1 MTNQIKIITDST
13 CDIPAAWQEQYDISV
28 IPLTIVW
35 GDEQF
40 LDGVDMMPE
49 AFYERLSTDKAHPTT
64 SQPTPKSFMEP
75 HQAPAH
81 AGRSGDAVKF
91 LGSLLNIK
99 PLIFVNHETGTVG
112 ASIPGRSRASGIRG
126 LYKQFFKNVD
136 TSKKM
141 HITVLHNAALE
152 EAEALAEKVKAEFDP
167 DEIFISIV
175 SPILGVH
182 TGPKAIALCGY
193 YE

>member
-1 MTNQIKIITDST
+1 MI
-13 CDIPAAWQEQYDISV
+13 AAARERENCGTVESMIQAADAVREHLRYFISRD
-28 IPLTIVW
+28 TMNY
-35 GDEQF
+35 
-40 LDGVDMMPE
+40 LDRG
-49 AFYERLSTDKAHPTT
+49 
-64 SQPTPKSFMEP
+64 
-75 HQAPAH
+75 
-81 AGRSGDAVKF
+81 GRIGDAVKF